1 MTMCWYGD
9 APATCE
15 YWFHEGGEWRPIC
28 DSHELVVRD
37 NLPPHFI
44 RDLPALTDGAESEKT
59 GT

>member
-1 MTMCWYGD
+1 MCWFGD

-15 YWFHEGGEWRPIC
+15 YWFHEGGVWRPIC

-44 RDLPALTDGAESEKT
+44 RDLPEHSDGGEEVR
-59 GT
+59 